1 MRASLPNTLTIAR
14 MVALVPIVFLLMDGG
29 ANARWAAL
37 AIFCVAAA
45 TDALDGWL
53 ARRMN
58 IQSTLGRVLDP
69 VADKVLV
76 CGVLVVLTAMSEVPV
91 IAVLVIVIREIF
103 VAGLHEALAASSL
116 TVGVTQLSKSKTVL
130 QCLAIALVLVP
141 DPALDTAGLVAM
153 WLAACVTALSG
164 LLHGEAAWRAL
175 TARRRSL
182 SEEP

>member
-1 MRASLPNTLTIAR
+1 MKASLPNILTIAR
-14 MVALVPIVFLLMDGG
+14 MVALVPIVFLLMNGD

-58 IQSTLGRVLDP
+58 VHSTLGRILDP
-69 VADKVLV
+69 IADKVLV
-76 CGVLVVLTAMSEVPV
+76 CGVIIVLTATLDVPV
-91 IAVLVIVIREIF
+91 IAALVIVIREIF
-103 VAGLHEALAASSL
+103 VAGLREALAASSL
-116 TVGVTQLSKSKTVL
+116 TVGVTQLSKAKTVL

-141 DPALDTAGLVAM
+141 DPALETAGLVAV
-153 WLAACVTALSG
+153 WLAACVTVLSG
-164 LLHGEAAWRAL
+164 LLHGAAAWRAL